1 MTSAPSSAAA
11 SDLAA
16 PQVLWLDNHVLVLA
30 KPAGMPSQ
38 GDASGDL
45 SLLDWGKAMLKE
57 RFDKPGNVFLGLVQ
71 RLDRPTSGAMV
82 FGRTSKAA
90 SRLSEAV
97 RERRIDKTYLA
108 LCAQAPGA
116 APGLLQDWML
126 PGGEGTSTRVV
137 RRDTPGAKDATL
149 RWRPLA
155 EGPEGLLVEVA
166 LLTGRKHQIRAQ
178 FAHRG
183 APLAGDARYGA
194 RQPFALGAIGLH
206 AARLAFPHPVGGAR
220 VEVVAPLPPSFP
232 AWARAASTEGL
243 GT

>member
-1 MTSAPSSAAA
+1 MIRSTDADERVAGMEPSI
-11 SDLAA
+11 L
-16 PQVLWLDNHVLVLA
+16 LLDNHVLVLA

-45 SLLDWGKAMLKE
+45 SLLDWGKAMLKQ

-90 SRLSEAV
+90 SRLSAAV
-97 RERRIDKTYLA
+97 RDRRIEKVYLA
-108 LCAQAPGA
+108 LCAGPPAASPGMM
-116 APGLLQDWML
+116 QDWLL
-126 PGGEGTSTRVV
+126 PGGEGSQTRVV
-137 RRDTPGAKDATL
+137 HADTLGAKEAAL

-155 EGPEGLLVEVA
+155 EGPEGLLVEIA

-183 APLAGDARYGA
+183 AALAGDGRYGA
-194 RQPFALGAIGLH
+194 CQPFAPGAIGLH
-206 AARLAFPHPVGGAR
+206 ASRLVFPHPVGGVA
-220 VEVVAPLPPSFP
+220 VEISAPLPPTFP
-232 AWARAASTEGL
+232 AWARAAASR
-243 GT
+243 

>member
-1 MTSAPSSAAA
+1 MSEGRSDAWAKGHGEPS
-11 SDLAA
+11 
-16 PQVLWLDNHVLVLA
+16 VLLLDNHVLVLA

-71 RLDRPTSGAMV
+71 RLDRPTSGLMV

-90 SRLSEAV
+90 SRLSAAV
-97 RERRIDKTYLA
+97 RDRRIEKTYLA
-108 LCAQAPGA
+108 LCAAAPSEAPGI
-116 APGLLQDWML
+116 LQDWLL
-126 PGGEGTSTRVV
+126 PGGEGSQTRVV
-137 RRDTPGAKDATL
+137 HAETVGAKEAAL

-155 EGPEGLLVEVA
+155 EGPEGLLVEIA

-183 APLAGDARYGA
+183 APLAGDVRYGA
-194 RQPFALGAIGLH
+194 RQPFAPGTIALH

-220 VEVVAPLPPSFP
+220 VEVVAPLPPTFP
-232 AWARAASTEGL
+232 AWARAAAPR
-243 GT
+243 